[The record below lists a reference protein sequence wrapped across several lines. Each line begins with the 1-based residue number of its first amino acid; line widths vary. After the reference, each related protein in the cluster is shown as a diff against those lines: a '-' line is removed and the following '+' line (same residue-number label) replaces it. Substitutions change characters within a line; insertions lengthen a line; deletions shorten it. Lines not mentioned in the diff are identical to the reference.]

1 MRHGCEQRKK
11 ESFTNGTKISNTVS
25 AGFIWNICWSDIF
38 QVAVHEIGHVLGL
51 PHIYRSGSIMQ
62 PSYRPQDDGFELD
75 WLDRK
80 AIQNLYGKY
89 NWLSTGVWPGVG
101 VCVCATEHK
110 FPELKDKPS
119 KA

>member
-1 MRHGCEQRKK
+1 M
-11 ESFTNGTKISNTVS
+11 
-25 AGFIWNICWSDIF
+25 F

-89 NWLSTGVWPGVG
+89 NQYCSATRGS
-101 VCVCATEHK
+101 VCVCA
-110 FPELKDKPS
+110 LK
-119 KA
+119 A

>member
-1 MRHGCEQRKK
+1 MAHAPL
-11 ESFTNGTKISNTVS
+11 SI
-25 AGFIWNICWSDIF
+25 IF

-89 NWLSTGVWPGVG
+89 N
-101 VCVCATEHK
+101 
-110 FPELKDKPS
+110 
-119 KA
+119 